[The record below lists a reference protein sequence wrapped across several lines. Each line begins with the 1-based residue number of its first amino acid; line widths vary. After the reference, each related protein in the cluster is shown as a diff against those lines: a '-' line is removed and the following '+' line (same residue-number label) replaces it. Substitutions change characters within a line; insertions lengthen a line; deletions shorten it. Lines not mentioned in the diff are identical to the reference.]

1 MTPPTVLELHPLK
14 QKDDGYQNIVTG
26 NTEEEHD
33 ASQKT
38 KSNPKKSNK
47 VKKEPSNTQH
57 EATFVSQDKRK
68 RNSAP
73 NLSATQLSPVQSLAR
88 DRETNENEARPIKEG
103 GLSTGS
109 HCSSSTESEV
119 ASEMNRRKEILEKYV
134 VDVQKRAI
142 HHNHRAVWM
151 KRGIRLMDSAAIVFQ
166 AGALSS
172 LAATMNEEGSSG
184 EYVVLVLQS
193 LSFMIGMLKL
203 GSQIDVA
210 ASVHAINAK
219 QYADLAKINDMY
231 DMKSLNGEQV
241 HQELDRIT
249 RSLMIIG
256 DNETYRVVP

>member
-1 MTPPTVLELHPLK
+1 MTTPTMMELHPLK
-14 QKDDGYQNIVTG
+14 QKDDCYQNIVTDSA
-26 NTEEEHD
+26 EEHD
-33 ASQKT
+33 SSQKT

-47 VKKEPSNTQH
+47 VKKETSNTHH
-57 EATFVSQDKRK
+57 EATFAPREQHK

-73 NLSATQLSPVQSLAR
+73 NIAATRSSPVKSLTR
-88 DRETNENEARPIKEG
+88 DRETNENETRQIKEG
-103 GLSTGS
+103 GLYTGS

-119 ASEMNRRKEILEKYV
+119 ASEMDRRKEILEKYV

-193 LSFMIGMLKL
+193 LSFIIGMLKL

-256 DNETYRVVP
+256 DNETYRLVP